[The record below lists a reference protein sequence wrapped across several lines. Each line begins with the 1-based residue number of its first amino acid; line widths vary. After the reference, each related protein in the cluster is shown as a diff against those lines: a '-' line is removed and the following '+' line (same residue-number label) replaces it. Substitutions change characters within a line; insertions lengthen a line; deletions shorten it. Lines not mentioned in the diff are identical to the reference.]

1 MIRNQLFSY
10 MSSVRERISGRVA
23 MATRKG
29 RGVSVLLLVLLL
41 FAPGCALIDENQS
54 DCGESY
60 RIDYELR
67 LVTNM
72 STKLQTELNL
82 TSDVYVATELRS
94 YLRDIFTDK
103 AHDINL
109 SFYDVD
115 SEQHRLYHWSDTID
129 ANQTSYTLHLPM
141 REYMH
146 LCAANLED
154 NPLVVLENDDYCNSS
169 RLVQQSLNTRAAA
182 VDTIRPHT
190 TGLFTARQAMD
201 VLEGIDQSF
210 DVHLYMANCAT
221 ALVLDTAGSDLRN
234 IQVLTTGFASS
245 FNIRDSVYVFADS
258 VVVVNDLLAY
268 EQGSKLCFASVNF
281 PSRDNRDPG
290 TKSIIEVTEP
300 FVAESSHEVLW
311 TMFVRATLADHTV
324 TETILSMNKPLRAG
338 QLEII
343 KAFVRA
349 DGAVVPTGSASEVGA
364 TVTLDWKEGG
374 GYNPEI

>member
-1 MIRNQLFSY
+1 MIQNHLFSRLDAY
-10 MSSVRERISGRVA
+10 RKQMTACVA
-23 MATRKG
+23 ATAWQR
-29 RGVSVLLLVLLL
+29 RGVSVLLLVSLL
-41 FAPGCALIDENQS
+41 FASACAMIDEDQS
-54 DCGESY
+54 DCGDSY
-60 RIDYELR
+60 RIGYELR

-103 AHDINL
+103 AHDIDL

-115 SEQHRLYHWSDTID
+115 TEQHRLYHWSDTID

-154 NPLVVLENDDYCNSS
+154 NPLVTLDNDEYCNSAKLLQ
-169 RLVQQSLNTRAAA
+169 RPLNTRAAA

-221 ALVLDTAGSDLRN
+221 ALVLDTAGSDLRD
-234 IQVLTTGFASS
+234 IKVLTTGFATS
-245 FNIRDSVYVFADS
+245 FSLRDSTYQFTDS
-258 VVVVNDLLAY
+258 VVVVNDLLPY

-281 PSRDNRDPG
+281 PSRDNREPD

-300 FVAESSHEVLW
+300 FIAESSREALW

-324 TETILSMNKPLRAG
+324 TETVLSMNKPLRAG

-343 KAFVRA
+343 KAFVRS

-374 GYNPEI
+374 GHDIEL